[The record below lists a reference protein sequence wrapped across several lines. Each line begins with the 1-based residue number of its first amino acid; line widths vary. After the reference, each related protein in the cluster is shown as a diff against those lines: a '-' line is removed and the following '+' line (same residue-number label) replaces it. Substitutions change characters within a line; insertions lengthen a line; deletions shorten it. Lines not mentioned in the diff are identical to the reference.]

1 MRLKADLT
9 LLAVAIIWGTAFV
22 AQSFAAEFRSAYL
35 YNGLGFLLAS
45 SILLPFIPR
54 GRKISRQQWAWMA
67 AAGAVLMAASAFQQ
81 IGLFYTKVAN
91 AGFLTSLYTVF
102 TPFGLLFFFREKP
115 NKLDI
120 GAVFLAGLGAF
131 LLSTAGKFQLQPG
144 DALEVAGAVLWT
156 FHILILGKFANKF
169 EPISFS
175 VGQFLISGI
184 LNLLI
189 GVLVEDKSV
198 IFEPVFIG
206 SVLYRSI
213 LSITIGYTL
222 QVWGQRHS
230 PPTDAALILSLE
242 SVFAALAGWFILKDI
257 LLPIQLVGCFII
269 FCAVLLSQVK
279 PFFNTNK
286 SVQTS

>member
-22 AQSFAAEFRSAYL
+22 AQNFAAEFRSAYL

-45 SILLPFIPR
+45 IILLPFIPR
-54 GRKISRQQWAWMA
+54 GNKITRQQWVWMA
-67 AAGAVLMAASAFQQ
+67 AAGVVLLVASAFQQ

-102 TPFGLLFFFREKP
+102 TPFGLLVFFREKP
-115 NKLDI
+115 NKLDVV
-120 GAVFLAGLGAF
+120 AVFLAGIGAF
-131 LLSTAGKFQLQPG
+131 LLSTAGKFQVQPG
-144 DALEVAGAVLWT
+144 DALEVAGAILWT

-175 VGQFLISGI
+175 VGQFLVSGV

-189 GVLVEDKSV
+189 GFIVEDKSV
-198 IFEPVFIG
+198 LFEPVFIG

-222 QVWGQRHS
+222 QVWGQRHT

-242 SVFAALAGWFILKDI
+242 SVFAAVAGWLILKDI
-257 LLPIQLVGCFII
+257 LLPIQLFGCFII

-279 PFFNTNK
+279 PFFNTKN